1 METVSLSRRYEADS
15 DAVRAALAD
24 VEGLLRASEF
34 DRVTVDGDRITVE
47 NGVGIATI
55 ELSLSVVEREDAA
68 LAYRQT
74 AGIFETMET
83 RYVVSPVEGGT
94 EVTAV
99 TEFAVD
105 VSLVGGLLDATVVG
119 RQRRRELADQLD
131 WVGRQVGD

>member
-74 AGIFETMET
+74 AGIFETW
-83 RYVVSPVEGGT
+83 RP
-94 EVTAV
+94 
-99 TEFAVD
+99 
-105 VSLVGGLLDATVVG
+105 ATSSVRSRAG
-119 RQRRRELADQLD
+119 RR
-131 WVGRQVGD
+131 

>member
-1 METVSLSRRYEADS
+1 
-15 DAVRAALAD
+15 
-24 VEGLLRASEF
+24 
-34 DRVTVDGDRITVE
+34 
-47 NGVGIATI
+47 
-55 ELSLSVVEREDAA
+55 
-68 LAYRQT
+68 
-74 AGIFETMET
+74 MET

-131 WVGRQVGD
+131 WVGRQAGD